1 MEGGQKGGL
10 KSGANFPCCIKMTFQ
25 RVVGGKGS
33 IGAFSRR
40 FLRVFGVSG
49 EAVPRKGVNLLKTTP
64 KQQKTSAK
72 ATEQLCGCP
81 LVPGEAAARLH
92 CPAQAPG
99 RGHLPAAPT
108 WPPALRPAG
117 KPPFWEGLFSK
128 EQFRS
133 ACYKRLKNVD
143 FFKVHGGF
151 AVLC

>member
-72 ATEQLCGCP
+72 PLSSSVGVLWSPGRLLRGCIALPRLLARGTFP
-81 LVPGEAAARLH
+81 LLQPGHQPFARLEN
-92 CPAQAPG
+92 
-99 RGHLPAAPT
+99 LPF
-108 WPPALRPAG
+108 G
-117 KPPFWEGLFSK
+117 KAFS
-128 EQFRS
+128 QRS
-133 ACYKRLKNVD
+133 NS
-143 FFKVHGGF
+143 
-151 AVLC
+151 AVLATRG